1 MEAGLQD
8 GWIVG
13 RGILPT
19 AREEHRDFSS
29 VNHLA
34 IVIAAVAA
42 WLASAIWYMSLSGL
56 YTAALGKTPE
66 QMAEDRKKPGA
77 FLPYVYALVANV
89 IIAGM
94 LAGPIWA
101 PGR

>member
-1 MEAGLQD
+1 M
-8 GWIVG
+8 
-13 RGILPT
+13 T
-19 AREEHRDFSS
+19 FSS

-77 FLPYVYALVANV
+77 FRP
-89 IIAGM
+89 M
-94 LAGPIWA
+94 FMHWS
-101 PGR
+101 RT